1 MTKIAHFWLRFPRQK
16 LTPFLS
22 VSSLSLLSNFSA
34 GTDQCARPSTM
45 ITMITGHMGLFSS
58 FVNMTSCVDIQC
70 CVRMRLRLYPPC
82 VASTEAVLV
91 SDFGLSGTNHGRVN
105 REAFV
110 VSDSRLWVSHT
121 RARDDCTPG
130 RIYTCRIIWD
140 MQSSVCA
147 MIYIQHH
154 WFVSVMQTSSRA
166 FSVADILC
174 ACFQHLA
181 QYDTGSQLVLIQACM
196 TFGPHASTVDEW
208 RSSYVLWPSQWDQPK
223 R

>member
-1 MTKIAHFWLRFPRQK
+1 MFPVC
-16 LTPFLS
+16 P
-22 VSSLSLLSNFSA
+22 SSRIFSA
-34 GTDQCARPSTM
+34 GTDRCARPSTM

-70 CVRMRLRLYPPC
+70 CVHMRLRLYPPC

-130 RIYTCRIIWD
+130 RIYTCRIIARASF
-140 MQSSVCA
+140 MGCLEQC
-147 MIYIQHH
+147 
-154 WFVSVMQTSSRA
+154 FVSLMQTSSRA
-166 FSVADILC
+166 FSVADMLC

-181 QYDTGSQLVLIQACM
+181 QYDTGSQLVLIQACI
-196 TFGPHASTVDEW
+196 TFDPHASTVDE
-208 RSSYVLWPSQWDQPK
+208 
-223 R
+223 